1 MKNFQNKAKIAK
13 VSKLVRAILYAGL
26 CLWIFAFFASLAP
39 FTFYLYPSGTQLY
52 PIQVYAW
59 CGSALMCVFYYMVN
73 LKLFRFFERLKN
85 GCLFDVQTVG
95 YLDAAGKWWIALWLY
110 DGFFYGIR
118 TLCFQVKM
126 TWEFGGLFSALTLIF
141 VAWLLHEAQ
150 ELQEEQELTV

>member
-1 MKNFQNKAKIAK
+1 MKNFQNKAKIIK
-13 VSKLVRAILYAGL
+13 VSKVVRDILYAGL
-26 CLWIFAFFASLAP
+26 CLWIFAFFASLVP
-39 FTFYLYPSGTQLY
+39 CIFYIYPRWTQPY
-52 PIQVYAW
+52 PIQIYAMI
-59 CGSALMCVFYYMVN
+59 GSALMCVFYYMVN

-110 DGFFYGIR
+110 DGLFYGIR

-126 TWEFGGLFSALTLIF
+126 TWEFGSLFSALTLIF
-141 VAWLLHEAQ
+141 VAWLFHEAQ